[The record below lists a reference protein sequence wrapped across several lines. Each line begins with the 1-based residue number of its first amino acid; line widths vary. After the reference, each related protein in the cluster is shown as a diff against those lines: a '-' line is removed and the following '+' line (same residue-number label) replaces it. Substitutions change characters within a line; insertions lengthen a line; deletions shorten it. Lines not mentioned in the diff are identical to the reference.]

1 MNFLKRSAQ
10 RLQRQAVD
18 VLRADPTPSTARPMP
33 LFEFPADADRMI
45 TGSDADYQTSTS
57 VASIRASKEE
67 ERHRSMASAAAATN
81 NPSDPDSYLTF
92 EGKTAQDGYAAL
104 RSKVS
109 GSSFYGTET
118 WDIGPYAN
126 LSLLVRGDSRKYFVN
141 LQTDSYLATDLY
153 QHRLFLRTPGEW
165 EHVVLPF
172 DDFTLTNNGQIQD
185 HQVAMDKYRLKTI
198 GVSILDRMPG
208 KFKLD
213 IKWIR
218 AANLAGQAAQP
229 DQNDANNL

>member
-1 MNFLKRSAQ
+1 MNYLKRSAL
-10 RLQRQAVD
+10 RLQQQAGQI
-18 VLRADPTPSTARPMP
+18 LRADPTPGTVRPLP
-33 LFEFPADADRMI
+33 LFDFPRDASRMI
-45 TGSDADYQTSTS
+45 TGSDADYQNSTS
-57 VASIRASKEE
+57 IATIRSVDAEGATAEASDAKIPR
-67 ERHRSMASAAAATN
+67 
-81 NPSDPDSYLTF
+81 SYLTF

-109 GSSFYGTET
+109 GGSFYGTET
-118 WDIGPYAN
+118 WDVGPYAT

-218 AANLAGQAAQP
+218 AANLAGQSAQP
-229 DQNDANNL
+229 DPNDINNL